1 MGSIEA
7 AGHEQAANLAGVE
20 RLLSQARNREQ
31 SATTPQLHDW
41 ERGLPKTVARLL
53 VSRRLP
59 KTVARLLVSRRPC
72 GPGNVDDSRKCF
84 ALMAPNGSFDLA
96 LRSSSAIA
104 PQKAAQKQSCQSPR
118 GPWLSTY

>member
-1 MGSIEA
+1 MSSTLSGSTAGMGSIEA

-20 RLLSQARNREQ
+20 RLLSQTRNREQ

-41 ERGLPKTVARLL
+41 ERG
-53 VSRRLP
+53 LP